1 MKKKSLT
8 LFLLTLSILLV
19 FALFSCG
26 NNENG
31 SDNSSNT
38 EESSQGNNNDTTGNN
53 NGNGSAN
60 NNDNSISLSDFKII
74 VETQKTR
81 LAAKKRVQ
89 VIYYEPLGKSYYTE
103 QYTVINDSNSKSAYI
118 KSDAYGSVF
127 EEWYALSSGNYY
139 KLVKKTG
146 ASSDSYVNDEAY
158 KNLLSKHSF
167 NAAID
172 DVKNQCLTAFE
183 WFDYAFS
190 NFDSSSIK
198 CTAETVDGITIYTM
212 DCSKP
217 DNHTTVTLEV
227 ANNLPIK
234 CSFNQWNEE
243 GVNFYTFEYENIEIP
258 LPTFSD
264 FPTKQQ

>member
-1 MKKKSLT
+1 MKRKSLT

-26 NNENG
+26 SNENG

-53 NGNGSAN
+53 NNNAN
-60 NNDNSISLSDFKII
+60 NNTDNIISLSDFKII

-81 LAAKKRVQ
+81 LTTKKRVQ
-89 VIYYEPLGKSYYTE
+89 ATFYEPLGKSYATN
-103 QYTVINDSNSKSAYI
+103 QITVIDDGNLKSAYTNY
-118 KSDAYGSVF
+118 SFYENAH
-127 EEWYALSSGNYY
+127 EEWYAPSSGNYY

-146 ASSDSYVNDEAY
+146 ANSDSNVKDEAY

-172 DVKNQCLTAFE
+172 EVKNQYLTAFE

-198 CTAETVDGITIYTM
+198 CTAETVDGITIYTI

-234 CSFNQWNEE
+234 CSMNQWNEE
-243 GVNFYTFEYENIEIP
+243 GVNFWTFEYENIEVS